1 MVKSLVGCQRQK
13 LQIRRKK
20 YIYSNVLQISGVV
33 FNFSGNESNIRL
45 AMTGFR
51 CCCLCAK
58 NWHGDMFENMA
69 NLKIYRTLPQVRV
82 VKMYLN
88 SVLGEGSEVDKDH
101 LETILSEDVSSL
113 VVLFSLFLFLSF
125 NIFFLKRDFKKV
137 FWK

>member
-1 MVKSLVGCQRQK
+1 
-13 LQIRRKK
+13 
-20 YIYSNVLQISGVV
+20 
-33 FNFSGNESNIRL
+33 
-45 AMTGFR
+45 
-51 CCCLCAK
+51 
-58 NWHGDMFENMA
+58 MA